1 MTDDVRRTADRAAE
15 GPVRRDRSRDR
26 CGRPT
31 ARRGGRGA
39 RAAGG
44 RRTGAAASAA
54 LLLAISIVAA
64 CSPAGTPSARD
75 SGSFPEG
82 WELADRIETEEA
94 RRGMVVSADS
104 LASAAGLE
112 VLRDGGNAV
121 DAAVAVHFALAV
133 THPRAGNVGGGGFLV
148 LRGAD
153 GREAALDFRE
163 EAPSGA
169 GTDMFLD
176 DEGRVTE
183 ESWTGHLASGVPG
196 SVAGME
202 AAHGRHGELP
212 WDRLLE
218 PAVRL
223 AEEGIR
229 VDSALHANLAEEA
242 DRLRRFG
249 ASARKWLPGGEPPA
263 VGDTFRQPDL
273 ARALRAIAEEGGRAF
288 YEGWIAD
295 SLAAVM
301 ERGAG
306 LVDTGDLAA
315 YEPVWRDPVTLRY
328 RGRRIV
334 SMPPPSS
341 GGVTLAEIAN
351 IVEGWELSELGAGSA
366 DAVHVAVEA
375 FRRAYADRNFHL
387 GDPDFVDMPLDRLTS
402 QRYADSLRG
411 TIRMDRASPSE
422 AFSKVSAP
430 DSLPEGS
437 QTTHY
442 SVVDSAGRAVAV
454 TTTLNGFFGS
464 AVTVPGAGFFLNNE
478 MDDFTARP
486 GVPNA
491 YGLVQGEANAIRPGK
506 RMLSSMSPTILVG
519 RDGETRLVTGTPGGA
534 TIITTVFQVLSE
546 VVDHG
551 RDVGAAVASPRVH
564 HQHLPDVVRWE
575 PDGLRPA
582 VVEELERRGHDLRVR
597 EGWSGNVQS
606 VGIRPDGVLVG
617 VADPRRGGRALGY

>member
-1 MTDDVRRTADRAAE
+1 VAA
-15 GPVRRDRSRDR
+15 P
-26 CGRPT
+26 
-31 ARRGGRGA
+31 
-39 RAAGG
+39 
-44 RRTGAAASAA
+44 AS
-54 LLLAISIVAA
+54 LLLAASLLVG
-64 CSPAGTPSARD
+64 CSPAETASRQETA
-75 SGSFPEG
+75 SFPG
-82 WELADRIETEEA
+82 AWELDERVEAEEA

-112 VLRDGGNAV
+112 ALRDGGNAV

-153 GREAALDFRE
+153 GHEAALDFRE

-169 GTDMFLD
+169 GPDMFLD
-176 DEGRVTE
+176 DEGRVTD

-202 AAHGRHGELP
+202 AAHDRHGELP
-212 WDRLLE
+212 WGRLLE

-223 AEEGIR
+223 AEEGIP
-229 VDSALHANLAEEA
+229 VDSALHADLAEEA
-242 DRLRRFG
+242 DRLRRFE

-263 VGDTFRQPDL
+263 VGDTFRQPGL
-273 ARALRAIAEEGGRAF
+273 ARALRAIADGGSRAF

-295 SLAAVM
+295 SLASEM
-301 ERGAG
+301 ERGGG
-306 LVDTGDLAA
+306 LVDAGDLAA
-315 YEPVWRDPVTLRY
+315 YEPVWRDPVAFRY
-328 RGRRIV
+328 RGRRVV

-351 IVEGWELSELGAGSA
+351 MVEGWRLSELGAGSA

-422 AFSKVSAP
+422 AFSKVPAP
-430 DSLPEGS
+430 DSLPEGA

-519 RDGETRLVTGTPGGA
+519 RDGDTRLVTGTPGGA
-534 TIITTVFQVLSE
+534 TIITTVFRVLSE

-551 RDVGAAVASPRVH
+551 RDVGAAVAAPRVH

-582 VVEELERRGHDLRVR
+582 VVEELERRGHELRVR
-597 EGWSGNVQS
+597 GGWSGNVQS
-606 VGIRPDGVLVG
+606 VGIRDDGVLVG

>member
-1 MTDDVRRTADRAAE
+1 MRDASRRLRRRSGSGSRCGEADGP
-15 GPVRRDRSRDR
+15 GPVRADASRR
-26 CGRPT
+26 AAAGPARPT
-31 ARRGGRGA
+31 GA
-39 RAAGG
+39 PPA
-44 RRTGAAASAA
+44 AA
-54 LLLAISIVAA
+54 LLLAAA
-64 CSPAGTPSARD
+64 LLSGCSPAETAPRQDASA
-75 SGSFPEG
+75 FPEG
-82 WELADRIETEEA
+82 WAFDAAPGTVEA

-148 LRGAD
+148 VRGAD
-153 GREAALDFRE
+153 GGEAALDFRE
-163 EAPSGA
+163 EAPSGS
-169 GTDMFLD
+169 GPDMFVD

-202 AAHGRHGELP
+202 AAHERFGELP
-212 WDRLLE
+212 WARLLE

-223 AEEGIR
+223 AEEGFP
-229 VDSALHANLAEEA
+229 VDSGLHAELADEA
-242 DRLRRFG
+242 DRIRRFE
-249 ASARKWLPGGEPPA
+249 ASARKWLPGGEPPE
-263 VGDTFRQPDL
+263 VGDRFRQPGL
-273 ARALRAIAEEGGRAF
+273 ARALGAVAEGGGEAF

-295 SLAAVM
+295 SLAAEM
-301 ERGAG
+301 ERGG
-306 LVDTGDLAA
+306 GQVDTDDLAA
-315 YEPVWRDPVTLRY
+315 YEPVWREPVTFRY

-341 GGVTLAEIAN
+341 GGVTLAEIFN
-351 IVEGWELSELGAGSA
+351 IVEGWELAELGAGSA

-375 FRRAYADRNFHL
+375 FRRAFADRNFHL
-387 GDPDFVDMPLDRLTS
+387 GDPDFVDMPLDRLTG

-411 TIRMDRASPSE
+411 TITMDRASDSGD
-422 AFSKVSAP
+422 FSKVTAP
-430 DSLPEGS
+430 DSLPEGT
-437 QTTHY
+437 QTTHF
-442 SVVDSAGRAVAV
+442 SVVDSAGRAVSV

-464 AVTVPGAGFFLNNE
+464 AVTVPGGGFFLNNE

-519 RDGETRLVTGTPGGA
+519 RDGGTRLVTGTPGGA
-534 TIITTVFQVLSE
+534 TIITTVFQVISA

-551 RDVGAAVASPRVH
+551 RDVGGAVAAPRFH
-564 HQHLPDVVRWE
+564 HQHLPDVVRFE
-575 PDGLRPA
+575 PDGLGPG
-582 VVEELERRGHDLRVR
+582 VLEELRRRGHELRVR
-597 EGWSGNVQS
+597 DGWSGNVQS
-606 VGIRPDGVLVG
+606 VQVREDGVRVG
-617 VADPRRGGRALGY
+617 AADPRRGGQALGH